1 MARASGSI
9 LDRGGTSPTLE
20 LETVT
25 HGRVVL
31 PDAFRG
37 GWGVFL
43 AYRAHW

>member
-1 MARASGSI
+1 MARESGPL
-9 LDRGGTSPTLE
+9 LDSGDPFPSLAM
-20 LETVT
+20 ETVK
-25 HGRVVL
+25 HGRITV

>member
-1 MARASGSI
+1 MARASGSL
-9 LDRGGTSPTLE
+9 LDTGDTFPTLE
-20 LETVT
+20 FETVT
-25 HGRVVL
+25 HGRIAL